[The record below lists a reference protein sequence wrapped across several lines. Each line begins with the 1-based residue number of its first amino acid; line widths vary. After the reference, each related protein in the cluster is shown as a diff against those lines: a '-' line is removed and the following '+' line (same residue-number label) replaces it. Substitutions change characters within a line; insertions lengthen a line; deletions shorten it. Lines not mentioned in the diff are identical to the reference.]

1 MEGHE
6 CQRWAYVDAQGE
18 PICYLVEGIGF
29 DSRNM
34 GDLLTPFTRQSG
46 ADADYQEYCGLSHVI
61 KDGEIIYK
69 GMRFNPDKVYGL
81 KGDINGDGK
90 VTIGDVTALINLLLK
105 GGEKGSL
112 YRLDMN
118 ANGKLDIGDVTQLI
132 DYLLSH

>member
-1 MEGHE
+1 
-6 CQRWAYVDAQGE
+6 
-18 PICYLVEGIGF
+18 
-29 DSRNM
+29 
-34 GDLLTPFTRQSG
+34 
-46 ADADYQEYCGLSHVI
+46 
-61 KDGEIIYK
+61 
-69 GMRFNPDKVYGL
+69 MRFNPDKVYGL